1 MATRFDRIRRTRG
14 LAWLLDNPLLT
25 REIRRRMRGRA
36 FSWSLIGY
44 LITLG
49 GVSCLLMFASYPWDA
64 DQMSARDLLV
74 KIGKIGTTLF
84 TGMRVVE
91 FIVAIMIA
99 PMLTAGLATAEKE
112 KDTFDFL
119 RVTTLSSTTF
129 VVGCLLTTACFLL
142 LIFAC
147 TLPVLALTFIFGGVS
162 MREIM
167 SFNATLF
174 MASMAISA
182 WGVFNSTNYKRSKSV
197 QGSMVVISVV
207 ILFMMMSR
215 MFGQRLMVG
224 GIVAGATSGTPWLA
238 YLGVRAMLAFV
249 TLVFAVAAA
258 RKLYE
263 PNNRLFNYKQFT
275 AFYILVMAA
284 VGGTLIYQMA
294 RPAANL
300 MSGGDVIAALSLY
313 HFVGGFFMMGAILL
327 FSAGR
332 LEKGDEVW
340 CLRLERPRWR
350 RVHETYALYLFYLLV
365 WLIPVFLMGTLYDQT
380 GEFMLDFVQSLPI
393 LMAALA
399 LVLALTLG
407 FNLFVERRNMV
418 AVAVLVTLLVVWVLA
433 PIVGYYAGQISPF
446 AGQSQSVAVQMTSA
460 ALLDFSP
467 FPVLYRIWDGRPDVH
482 LLGPA
487 ATAAAMAL
495 VALSPYL
502 SAGLRRRVEISYDW
516 TGAPAQMAEEGAAG
530 ADQ

>member
-1 MATRFDRIRRTRG
+1 MATRFDRLRKMRA

-49 GVSCLLMFASYPWDA
+49 GVSSLLMFASYPWNA

-74 KIGKIGTTLF
+74 EIGKIGTTLF

-91 FIVAIMIA
+91 FILAIMIA

-162 MREIM
+162 MREIL

-207 ILFMMMSR
+207 ILFMMLSR
-215 MFGQRLMVG
+215 MFSQRLIVG

-238 YLGVRAMLAFV
+238 YLGLRALLAFV
-249 TLVFAVAAA
+249 TLVFAIAAA

-284 VGGTLIYQMA
+284 VGGTLVYQMS
-294 RPAANL
+294 RPAGNL
-300 MSGGDVIAALSLY
+300 MSGIEVFAALGLY
-313 HFVGGFFMMGAILL
+313 HFVGAFFMLGAILL

-332 LEKGDEVW
+332 IEKGDEVW
-340 CLRLERPRWR
+340 CLRLDRPRSR
-350 RVHETYALYLFYLLV
+350 RIHETYPLYGFYLLV
-365 WLIPVFLMGTLYDQT
+365 WLVPVFLMAELYDQS
-380 GEFMLDFVQSLPI
+380 GKFMPNFSKSLPI
-393 LMAALA
+393 LGAALG

-418 AVAVLVTLLVVWVLA
+418 AVAVLATLLVVWVLV
-433 PIVGYYAGQISPF
+433 PIVGYYVGQMTPLAGR
-446 AGQSQSVAVQMTSA
+446 SQSFAVQMTSA
-460 ALLDFSP
+460 VLMDFSP
-467 FPVLYRIWDGRPDVH
+467 FPVLYRIWDGRPDVK
-482 LLGPA
+482 LLAPA
-487 ATAAAMAL
+487 ATTAAMAL
-495 VALSPYL
+495 VALVPYT
-502 SAGLRRRVEISYDW
+502 SARLRRRVRVSYDW
-516 TGAPAQMAEEGAAG
+516 TGASAQTAEAAVG
-530 ADQ
+530 VDS

>member
-1 MATRFDRIRRTRG
+1 MATRFDRIRKTRS

-49 GVSCLLMFASYPWDA
+49 GVSSLLMFASYPWDA

-74 KIGKIGTTLF
+74 EIGKIGTTLF

-91 FIVAIMIA
+91 FILAIMIA

-162 MREIM
+162 MREIL

-215 MFGQRLMVG
+215 MSGQWLYS
-224 GIVAGATSGTPWLA
+224 GIVAGATGGTPWLV
-238 YLGVRAMLAFV
+238 YLGPRAMLAFV
-249 TLVFAVAAA
+249 MLVFAVAAS

-275 AFYILVMAA
+275 GFYILVMAS
-284 VGGTLIYQMA
+284 VGGTLIYQMT
-294 RPAANL
+294 RPSANL
-300 MSGGDVIAALSLY
+300 MSGGDIIAALSLY

-332 LEKGDEVW
+332 IERGDEVW
-340 CLRLERPRWR
+340 RLRLERPVTR
-350 RVHETYALYLFYLLV
+350 RAHETYPLYGFYLLV
-365 WLIPVFLMGTLYDQT
+365 WLVPVFLMGKLYDQS
-380 GEFMLDFVQSLPI
+380 GVFSFKFFQSVPI
-393 LMAALA
+393 LAAALG

-418 AVAVLVTLLVVWVLA
+418 AAAVLVSLLVLWALVPLG
-433 PIVGYYAGQISPF
+433 GYFVGQISPL
-446 AGQSQSVAVQMTSA
+446 AGRSQSVAVQMTST
-460 ALLDFSP
+460 ALMDFSP
-467 FPVLYRIWDGRPDVH
+467 FPVMYRIWDGRPDVK
-482 LLGPA
+482 LFGPS
-487 ATAAAMAL
+487 ATAAVLALIAL
-495 VALSPYL
+495 VPYL
-502 SAGLRRRVEISYDW
+502 SAGLRRRVEVSYDW
-516 TGAPAQMAEEGAAG
+516 IGPSAPMPEKAG
-530 ADQ
+530 AGVEL